1 MVKLPNAT
9 DAIVLPE
16 KLQEYLLSPTHVTGR
31 YKAAFFR
38 GLGYERYNW
47 QVLERDLRSLLN
59 EDATELDSTEFG
71 QKFAVRG
78 SLAGPNGRSADI
90 VTVWIILVDSD
101 VPRFVTAYP
110 EN

>member
-1 MVKLPNAT
+1 MKLPNAT
-9 DAIVLPE
+9 DAILPPE
-16 KLQEYLLSPTHVTGR
+16 KLQDYLLSTTHLVGR

-38 GLGYERYNW
+38 GLGYERDNW
-47 QVLERDLRSLLN
+47 RVLERDLRSLLK
-59 EDATELDSTEFG
+59 EDAIELESTEFG
-71 QKFAVRG
+71 QKFSAQG
-78 SLAGPNGRSADI
+78 SLTGPNGRSASI